1 VADVKPPKGL
11 AARGRKFWRDVL
23 ADFELAT
30 AELELLAEACRA
42 VDQIDA
48 LAAAVDEHG
57 TMTKGSTGQLVVNP
71 AIPQLNATRALLA
84 RLLAQLSL
92 PDEDGQ
98 AIPTSGTVQRR
109 NAAKERWA
117 GHDKSKS
124 VRNYRK
130 SAKTNVVSIDG
141 TSA

>member
-1 VADVKPPKGL
+1 
-11 AARGRKFWRDVL
+11 
-23 ADFELAT
+23 
-30 AELELLAEACRA
+30 LLAEVCHAL
-42 VDQIDA
+42 DQIDA
-48 LAAAVDEHG
+48 LAAAVAEHG

-92 PDEDGQ
+92 PDEDDQ